1 MDEKKLLKYAV
12 DYLSKYDSSKVNL
25 VNVLKRKIL
34 RLKTTNYEKGKLI
47 NIIESII
54 IKLEKNKF
62 IDDNRYSSTKILSL
76 SNSGKSKN
84 FIFNYLIKKGVNKSQ
99 IQNNLNLMKQ
109 DNETELVEPLSC
121 SQSQGGCGATVGKR
135 ETRFSLIE
143 SKLKLINNQW
153 IEIQELPENVPSGS
167 QPGRGRVLVE
177 GDLVNK
183 HTPGE
188 RVTANM
194 IPIIRSEYKRSKKT
208 T

>member
-34 RLKTTNYEKGKLI
+34 RLKITNYEKGKLI

-84 FIFNYLIKKGVNKSQ
+84 FIFNYLIKKGVNKTQ
-99 IQNNLNLMKQ
+99 IQNNLNLMQQ
-109 DNETELVEPLSC
+109 DNDNWELNSAKIFAKKKKLLEKD
-121 SQSQGGCGATVGKR
+121 QSYEKNLAKMARAG
-135 ETRFSLIE
+135 FSYDIC
-143 SKLKLINNQW
+143 
-153 IEIQELPENVPSGS
+153 
-167 QPGRGRVLVE
+167 
-177 GDLVNK
+177 
-183 HTPGE
+183 
-188 RVTANM
+188 
-194 IPIIRSEYKRSKKT
+194 KKILG
-208 T
+208 

>member
-25 VNVLKRKIL
+25 VSVLKRKIL
-34 RLKTTNYEKGKLI
+34 RLNTTNYEKRKLI

-62 IDDNRYSSTKILSL
+62 IDDDRYSSTKILSL

-109 DNETELVEPLSC
+109 DNENWELESARIFAKKKKLLEKNESYEKKLAKMARA
-121 SQSQGGCGATVGKR
+121 G
-135 ETRFSLIE
+135 FSYDIC
-143 SKLKLINNQW
+143 
-153 IEIQELPENVPSGS
+153 
-167 QPGRGRVLVE
+167 
-177 GDLVNK
+177 
-183 HTPGE
+183 
-188 RVTANM
+188 
-194 IPIIRSEYKRSKKT
+194 KKILG
-208 T
+208 

>member
-34 RLKTTNYEKGKLI
+34 RLKTTNYEKRKLI

-62 IDDNRYSSTKILSL
+62 IDDDRYSSTKILSL

-99 IQNNLNLMKQ
+99 IQNNLNLVQQ
-109 DNETELVEPLSC
+109 DNNNWELNSAKIFAKKKKLLEKN
-121 SQSQGGCGATVGKR
+121 QSYEKNLAKMARAG
-135 ETRFSLIE
+135 FSYDIC
-143 SKLKLINNQW
+143 
-153 IEIQELPENVPSGS
+153 
-167 QPGRGRVLVE
+167 
-177 GDLVNK
+177 
-183 HTPGE
+183 
-188 RVTANM
+188 
-194 IPIIRSEYKRSKKT
+194 KKILG
-208 T
+208 